1 MVGSLFV
8 KKAVNLRFIIY
19 ITRIPNIDN
28 PSSGFDTNLASAGAD
43 WGRIIENRQV
53 TTLTTRGGRGQ
64 GGGGAPNRPRLG
76 SNVFIRLTFTFL
88 TL

>member
-1 MVGSLFV
+1 MIVVVGSLFV

-43 WGRIIENRQV
+43 
-53 TTLTTRGGRGQ
+53 
-64 GGGGAPNRPRLG
+64 
-76 SNVFIRLTFTFL
+76 
-88 TL
+88 